1 MALLEKFGPLIG
13 RILIAYLFIPAGIS
27 KLTKFDGTVAYVKSG
42 KLPLLDMALPLPEV
56 GAVIA
61 IIVELGL
68 GLLLLVGFKTR
79 YVALGIALFT
89 LAAALCFHQF
99 WAVPD
104 AAKMIQTI
112 MFNKNLAIAGGLLFV
127 AVYGPGPLSVDR
139 R

>member
-1 MALLEKFGPLIG
+1 MALLDKFGTLLG
-13 RILIAYLFIPAGIS
+13 RILIAVLFIPAGFS
-27 KLTKFDGTVAYVKSG
+27 KLTNFSGTVAYVKSG

-56 GAVIA
+56 GAAIA
-61 IIVELGL
+61 VIVELGV

-79 YVALGIALFT
+79 YAALVLALFA

-99 WAVPD
+99 WAVPE
-104 AAKMIQTI
+104 AAKMVQTI

-127 AVYGPGPLSVDR
+127 AAYGPGPLSIDR